1 MRKEKTKKIHLTY
14 ELIESFLE
22 EPDRT
27 SHSPGSVKAYRTAL
41 RALYE
46 SMPHEKLLDTTT
58 AQAWREY
65 LESQGYAPRTIRSR
79 LSMLNSFLH
88 YLGRG
93 EWQFDQPSVQLP
105 VAPED
110 DIQPE
115 LTRPEYLSMLQ
126 AARLLEQHRTYLLI
140 KTLGGTGMRIQE
152 LPQFTVESVRA
163 GTAPL
168 WYRGTKRMVRIPG
181 SLRQELLDYTTEE
194 GLDSGSVFVTKE
206 GVPLNRAVVWRSIN
220 SISGQA
226 NIAPQKANPRCL
238 RKMYL
243 TTLGGLPAGMA
254 ATQDMV
260 YDSILES
267 EQRSIGWNSPAG

>member
-22 EPDRT
+22 ELDRT
-27 SHSPGSVKAYRTAL
+27 SHSPGSIKAYRTAL

-46 SMPHEKLLDTTT
+46 SMPQEKLLDTNT

-65 LESQGYAPRTIRSR
+65 LEGQGYAPRTIRSR

-93 EWQFDQPSVQLP
+93 EWQFEQPSVQLP

-115 LTRPEYLSMLQ
+115 LTRTEYLSMLQ

-220 SISGQA
+220 SISTQA

-243 TTLGGLPAGMA
+243 TTLDGLPAGMA

-260 YDSILES
+260 YDSMLER
-267 EQRSIGWNSPAG
+267 EQTSIGWGSPVR

>member
-22 EPDRT
+22 ELDRT

-115 LTRPEYLSMLQ
+115 LTRSEYLRLLQ
-126 AARLLEQHRTYLLI
+126 AAKHLGRERTYLLI
-140 KTLGGTGMRIQE
+140 KTMGGAGVRLQE
-152 LPQFTVESVRA
+152 LGQLTVEAVRRGGVQAEHYGCKRQIRLPILLRDELIAYA
-163 GTAPL
+163 G
-168 WYRGTKRMVRIPG
+168 R
-181 SLRQELLDYTTEE
+181 E
-194 GLDSGSVFVTKE
+194 GIDSGPVFVTKE
-206 GVPLNRAVVWRSIN
+206 GSPMLRSSVWN
-220 SISGQA
+220 SVNSVASTARVQ
-226 NIAPQKANPRCL
+226 PEKANPRCL
-238 RKMYL
+238 QRMYQTTYQGVWDNVAAL
-243 TTLGGLPAGMA
+243 TEQAYQRM
-254 ATQDMV
+254 
-260 YDSILES
+260 LEE
-267 EQRSIGWNSPAG
+267 EQLTVGWNE

>member
-22 EPDRT
+22 ELDRT
-27 SHSPGSVKAYRTAL
+27 SHSPGSIKAYRTAL

-46 SMPHEKLLDTTT
+46 SMPQEKLLDTTT
-58 AQAWREY
+58 AQVWKEY

-93 EWQFDQPSVQLP
+93 EWQFDQPSAQLP

-181 SLRQELLDYTTEE
+181 TLRQELLDYTTEE

-243 TTLGGLPAGMA
+243 TTLGGLPTGIA
-254 ATQDMV
+254 ATQDMA
-260 YDSILES
+260 YDSMLER
-267 EQRSIGWNSPAG
+267 EQSSIGWGKPVK